1 MRARC
6 GLARRCSADGRAA
19 AGKHAAEE
27 WRAARLR
34 SASGAAPARMGW
46 LPPGVEAAF
55 DRLPIYPRNWVS
67 FFILGLINNFAYV
80 VINSSADDL
89 VVLFNKQNL
98 VCAVG
103 LLKDL
108 TARRLASS
116 CGATSSSASSP
127 AVHAAL
133 LDCASPW
140 DSCKHLLASRMV
152 LLQPH
157 FDHQRTLHS
166 RHPWHCHVCLCQ
178 LLVRSELH
186 RPHRHCFVARR
197 EVRRPLR
204 SAPIT
209 PRRSVLLGYLKNYES
224 ELVGGWSSGTGMAGV
239 AGAALYLLFSTLGF
253 SLRHVRTHLSDLTL
267 LPARNRFLY
276 MLPSVLIYILA
287 YVVALSLICT
297 DCEGP
302 DGSAAQ
308 FLCLRLQ
315 AHAPRHGHSDRD

>member
-1 MRARC
+1 
-6 GLARRCSADGRAA
+6 
-19 AGKHAAEE
+19 
-27 WRAARLR
+27 
-34 SASGAAPARMGW
+34 MGW

-98 VCAVG
+98 VRAVG
-103 LLKDL
+103 LPKDL

-127 AVHAAL
+127 AVRAV

-140 DSCKHLLASRMV
+140 DSCKHLLAPRMV

-204 SAPIT
+204 RAPMT
-209 PRRSVLLGYLKNYES
+209 PGRSVLLGYLKNYES

-253 SLRHVRTHLSDLTL
+253 SLRHVRTNAADLRRSPS

-287 YVVALSLICT
+287 YVALPWICT
-297 DCEGP
+297 EG
-302 DGSAAQ
+302 A
-308 FLCLRLQ
+308 
-315 AHAPRHGHSDRD
+315 